1 MGMIEVDEEKLDDVA
16 SEASLR
22 CNILY
27 TLAFHDYCELD
38 TDCDNLD
45 TNCDKCPFKDSESI
59 IEWLKEED

>member
-1 MGMIEVDEEKLDDVA
+1 MAMIEVDEKKLDDVA

-27 TLAFHDYCELD
+27 TLAFHDYCDLD

-45 TNCDKCPFKDSESI
+45 TDCNKCPFNDSESI
-59 IEWLKEED
+59 KKWLKEE